1 MLTRN
6 TTSMSPVL
14 SSIRQCFNCSNTVA
28 TIRESRRIL
37 TKMHDIFRQSFGNE
51 ALFFYASFPACRY
64 IKICKNQKYY
74 LTYLRNSEK
83 SCNFAPAKLQ
93 MPSRWALQR
102 KKVSTYWNIKKQRL
116 LRFVL
121 GSFESGKFNNYCQ
134 GNATMNAR
142 WCMNVHTPLWVYCI
156 YTRRALVAIPQ

>member
-1 MLTRN
+1 MVVKRVHFTLSRKFFRQNLALSRNFFLLKYVLTRN

-83 SCNFAPAKLQ
+83 SCNFAPATAFI
-93 MPSRWALQR
+93 ALC
-102 KKVSTYWNIKKQRL
+102 SWL
-116 LRFVL
+116 L
-121 GSFESGKFNNYCQ
+121 
-134 GNATMNAR
+134 
-142 WCMNVHTPLWVYCI
+142 
-156 YTRRALVAIPQ
+156 